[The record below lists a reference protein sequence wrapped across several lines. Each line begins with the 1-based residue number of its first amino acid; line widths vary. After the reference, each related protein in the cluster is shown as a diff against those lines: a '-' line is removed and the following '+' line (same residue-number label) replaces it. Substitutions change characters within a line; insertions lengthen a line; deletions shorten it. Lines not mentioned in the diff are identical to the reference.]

1 METHLEGLAEAGE
14 EFAVKEIMVS
24 YTVDCIATTGFGFEA
39 NSFKEP
45 DGQFRK
51 MVSRTPKLT
60 DTETNS
66 V

>member
-1 METHLEGLAEAGE
+1 METHLEGLAEAEE

-24 YTVDCIATTGFGFEA
+24 YAVDCIATTGFGFEA

-51 MVSRTPKLT
+51 MVNKILELLLYCIR
-60 DTETNS
+60 
-66 V
+66 